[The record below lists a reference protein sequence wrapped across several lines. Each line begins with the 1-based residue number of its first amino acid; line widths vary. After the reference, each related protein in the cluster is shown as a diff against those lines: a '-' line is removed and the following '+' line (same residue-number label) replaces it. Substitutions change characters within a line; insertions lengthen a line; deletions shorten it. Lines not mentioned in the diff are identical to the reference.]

1 MERSSATGLVLLT
14 RPDLSIQN
22 VQTVYL
28 IVRCPTLAPDVT
40 QFVGLP
46 ASFFEKDF
54 LGEFYLV
61 AENSDVPLGNGQQ
74 PAVDGENLRPA
85 LRHDDLHHAGHQ
97 GGHERLVSRQNADVA
112 LACAGDD
119 VDDIA
124 LHDHLVRGDDL
135 QLQRLIFHAH
145 RSFCI
150 LSQFARTSSMPP
162 TLKKACSAM
171 WSTSPRQIIEK
182 PSMVSATG
190 TVEPGMF
197 VNFSAM

>member
-1 MERSSATGLVLLT
+1 MEWSSATGLVLLT

-28 IVRCPTLAPDVT
+28 IVRCLTLAPDVT

-46 ASFFEKDF
+46 ASFFQKDF
-54 LGEFYLV
+54 LSKFDLV

-74 PAVDGENLRPA
+74 PAVDGEDLRRA
-85 LRHDDLHHAGHQ
+85 ISDNDLYHAGHQ
-97 GGHERLVSRQNADVA
+97 SGHERLVPGQDADITLTRA
-112 LACAGDD
+112 RDD
-119 VDDIA
+119 VDDIT

-135 QLQRLIFHAH
+135 QLQRLILHAH
-145 RSFCI
+145 SSFCI

-162 TLKKACSAM
+162 TLKKACSAI
-171 WSTSPRQIIEK
+171 WSTSPRQIIEN
-182 PSMVSATG
+182 PSMVSANG

>member
-22 VQTVYL
+22 VQPMYL
-28 IVRCPTLAPDVT
+28 IVGCPALAPDVT
-40 QFVGLP
+40 QFVRLP
-46 ASFFEKDF
+46 ASFFQKDF
-54 LGEFYLV
+54 LSKFNLV

-74 PAVDGENLRPA
+74 PAVDGKDLRPA
-85 LRHDDLHHAGHQ
+85 INDDDLHHTRNQ
-97 GGHERLVSRQNADVA
+97 SSHEWLMPRQDTDVA